1 MGMVVWT
8 WSKILP
14 GVSSQSGL
22 STLFSTG
29 FHTQPW
35 TRQQWPFGCSIQKAR
50 LQGASTSL
58 VILSALFT
66 REPQTGMVLG
76 PKRSPHPKAV
86 LSCLEEEM
94 ECRQAEFLASLSCP
108 DIAQI
113 Q

>member
-1 MGMVVWT
+1 MAF
-8 WSKILP
+8 P
-14 GVSSQSGL
+14 P
-22 STLFSTG
+22 FSTG
-29 FHTQPW
+29 FHTRPR

-50 LQGASTSL
+50 LQGASTNL

-66 REPQTGMVLG
+66 WEPQTGMVLG

-94 ECRQAEFLASLSCP
+94 ECRQMEFLVSLSCP

-113 Q
+113 R